1 MDIIKKWWVFANLM
15 SNAQLFALKVEMGI
29 INKLLNEYFSQ
40 KSTRRSNQLKNYYF
54 MTFAKVK

>member
-1 MDIIKKWWVFANLM
+1 MR
-15 SNAQLFALKVEMGI
+15 NAKLFALKVEMGI